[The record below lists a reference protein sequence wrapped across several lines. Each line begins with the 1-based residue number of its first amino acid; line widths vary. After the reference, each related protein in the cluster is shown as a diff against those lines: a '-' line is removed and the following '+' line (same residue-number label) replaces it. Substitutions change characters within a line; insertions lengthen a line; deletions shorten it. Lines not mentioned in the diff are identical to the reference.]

1 LAGTDEIC
9 IIDRVKLH
17 QRLSGTAGGE
27 SANYVSASNIKSD
40 YKLLSDIKKRVKLKG
55 KGPRGLALVD
65 DLIYVSEYFTGT
77 LNIISLK
84 YTDYQPKSCSLGF
97 QPGQTPVRK
106 GEQYFNDA
114 EFCFQKWQ
122 SCVSCHPDVRT
133 DGLNWDLLNDG
144 IGNPKNT
151 KSLVY
156 SHFTPPAMITGIR
169 PNAEAG
175 VRAGLKYIQFAQ
187 RPEADAKAID
197 LYLKSLK
204 NIPSPFLENGNLS
217 QSAGRGKLLFMSAD
231 CINCHSGP
239 YHTDLNKYN
248 VGTGDGLEKATE
260 FDTPSLNELWRSA
273 PYLYDGRALTLKEV
287 FTTFNPHDN
296 HGRTSHL
303 SGHELNDLIQYLNS
317 L

>member
-1 LAGTDEIC
+1 
-9 IIDRVKLH
+9 
-17 QRLSGTAGGE
+17 
-27 SANYVSASNIKSD
+27 
-40 YKLLSDIKKRVKLKG
+40 
-55 KGPRGLALVD
+55 
-65 DLIYVSEYFTGT
+65 
-77 LNIISLK
+77 
-84 YTDYQPKSCSLGF
+84 
-97 QPGQTPVRK
+97 VRK

-217 QSAGRGKLLFMSAD
+217 KSAEQGKLVFESAD

-248 VGTGDGLEKATE
+248 VGTGDGLEKETE
-260 FDTPSLNELWRSA
+260 FDTPSLNELWRNT

-287 FTTFNPHDN
+287 LTTFNPLDL

-303 SGHELNDLIQYLNS
+303 SGQELNDLIQYLNS